1 MREDVQQRALE
12 AINRMMRDGIGIMRA
27 SRLSRTTRRTV
38 RNYMRL
44 KGIRS
49 KMVRG
54 NLKIVPSMEQRINSF
69 IMHMNNGYSATASA
83 KAVGTTVRTMARK
96 EINGNP
102 IIIRGD
108 RFWELNVVPLYRQS
122 IVVYG
127 RITGLGDNIQGS
139 GAVPPELD
147 ENRPDN
153 QSNLQEDD
161 IKSPEADTAIWFQ
174 VDFDDFIT
182 TLDRQRVGAFYR
194 PLIMEALREQLETPN
209 IPDESL
215 ALRFLNNEDVRQHS
229 TENNR
234 LQDGEITRL
243 EQIMNRYNVRL
254 HTPAN
259 YGVDDNLIPRDVEF
273 ISLDELGQEVS
284 FGDFNVF
291 MLRGDEPSIYPQEEN
306 GRPYPVEI
314 RLDYNLQ
321 DELEDN

>member
-1 MREDVQQRALE
+1 MKMQ
-12 AINRMMRDGIGIMRA
+12 
-27 SRLSRTTRRTV
+27 
-38 RNYMRL
+38 
-44 KGIRS
+44 GIRS

-54 NLKIVPSMEQRINSF
+54 NLKIMPNMTQRINSF

-96 EINGNP
+96 EVNNVP
-102 IIIRGD
+102 IIVKEGLYWR
-108 RFWELNVVPLYRQS
+108 LNVLPIYRQS

-127 RITGLGDNIQGS
+127 RIIGLGDNIQGS
-139 GAVPPELD
+139 GAVGGGLD
-147 ENRPDN
+147 ENRPDA

-182 TLDRQRVGAFYR
+182 TLDRQRVGAYYR
-194 PLIMEALREQLETPN
+194 PLIMDALRLQLETPN

-215 ALRFLNNEDVRQHS
+215 ALNFLNNDDVRQHS
-229 TENNR
+229 TANNR
-234 LQDGEITRL
+234 LEDGEITRL
-243 EQIMNRYNVRL
+243 EQIMSRYNVRL

-259 YGVDDNLIPRDVEF
+259 YGVDDNMMPRDVEF
-273 ISLDELGQEVS
+273 IALDELGEEVS
-284 FGDFNVF
+284 FGDFQIF
-291 MLRGDEPSIYPQEEN
+291 MLRGDEPSIYPQDGN

>member
-1 MREDVQQRALE
+1 MRMQ
-12 AINRMMRDGIGIMRA
+12 
-27 SRLSRTTRRTV
+27 
-38 RNYMRL
+38 
-44 KGIRS
+44 GIRS

-54 NLKIVPSMEQRINSF
+54 NLKIMPNMTQRINSF

-96 EINGNP
+96 EVNNVP
-102 IIIRGD
+102 IIVKEGH
-108 RFWELNVVPLYRQS
+108 FWRLNVLPLYRQS

-127 RITGLGDNIQGS
+127 RIIGLGDNIQGS
-139 GAVPPELD
+139 GAVGEGLD
-147 ENRPDN
+147 ENRPDA
-153 QSNLQEDD
+153 QSNIQEDD

-182 TLDRQRVGAFYR
+182 TLDRQRVGAYYR
-194 PLIMEALREQLETPN
+194 PLIMDALRLQLETPN

-215 ALRFLNNEDVRQHS
+215 ALNFLNNDDVRQHS
-229 TENNR
+229 TANNR
-234 LQDGEITRL
+234 LEDGEITRL
-243 EQIMNRYNVRL
+243 EQIMSRYNVRL

-259 YGVDDNLIPRDVEF
+259 YGVDDNMMPRGVEF
-273 ISLDELGQEVS
+273 IALDELGEEVS
-284 FGDFNVF
+284 FGDFQVF
-291 MLRGDEPSIYPQEEN
+291 MLRGDEPSIYPQDGN

>member
-1 MREDVQQRALE
+1 MREEVQQRALE
-12 AINRMMRDGIGIMRA
+12 AINRMMRDGSGIMRA

-44 KGIRS
+44 MGIRS

-54 NLKIVPSMEQRINSF
+54 SLRIMPNMEQRINSF

-102 IIIRGD
+102 IMIKQGN
-108 RFWELNVVPLYRQS
+108 FWRLNVVPIYRQS

-127 RITGLGDNIQGS
+127 RIVGLGDNIQGS
-139 GAVPPELD
+139 GAVGEGLD
-147 ENRPDN
+147 ENRPDA

-182 TLDRQRVGAFYR
+182 TLDRQRVGAYYR
-194 PLIMEALREQLETPN
+194 PLIMDALRVQLETPN

-215 ALRFLNNEDVRQHS
+215 ALRFLNNDDVRRHS
-229 TENNR
+229 TANDR
-234 LQDGEITRL
+234 LEEGEITRL
-243 EQIMNRYNVRL
+243 EQIMSRYNVRL

-259 YGVDDNLIPRDVEF
+259 YGVDDNLVPRDVEF
-273 ISLDELGQEVS
+273 IPLSEVGQEVS
-284 FGDFNVF
+284 FGDFQVF
-291 MLRGDEPSIYPQEEN
+291 MLRGDEPSIYPQDGN
-306 GRPYPVEI
+306 GRPYPIEI
-314 RLDYNLQ
+314 RLDYDLQ
-321 DELEDN
+321 DELDDN